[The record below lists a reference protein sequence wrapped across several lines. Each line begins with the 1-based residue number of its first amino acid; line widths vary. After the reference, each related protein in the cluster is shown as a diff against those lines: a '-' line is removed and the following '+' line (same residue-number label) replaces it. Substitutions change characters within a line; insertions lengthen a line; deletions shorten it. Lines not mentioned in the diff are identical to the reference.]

1 VSNLAANQNAM
12 KDLTALIKY
21 GVRQLDELFKQTLQT
36 FTPSQVEPLHFITKG
51 TPPALWDCL
60 TVVDKPFPTLPDK
73 ESPSL
78 RLIHRFISSSTA
90 NSSQTSLGDYTTFK
104 MYADIRGSYM
114 ARSLA
119 TSAAASMSTARKL
132 NQSEMYKRGTCGIG
146 SYTSALEG
154 MLASEF
160 DNIRNIFPRDD
171 WARVLL
177 TTSRSALN
185 DFGKTL
191 RDLNTHIQTNL
202 MTDCFLAYEIMEII
216 NGLLRRLD
224 AKIPDVKKPIAELAQ
239 PIRDTARNSLTKI
252 LEDTKT
258 RVQSLISLP
267 MEGSAI
273 PLTVDIMTRLQVFP
287 QYLPTITSIMAA
299 IGDGNWTPASPTSS
313 AAPSLRS
320 FDGSLSGPESNA
332 LFAHYC
338 SDILETLVSAL
349 DSRARLLLKS
359 TQIQSIFMCN
369 NISVI
374 ENMVRTSELGTL
386 LGAVQQRIDTWK
398 SKHLKLY
405 LASWSQASSQLLDVQ
420 YTNRASS
427 SGRPTSSGAPDSAT
441 VVRGLNTKE
450 RDIIKEKFRAF
461 NGTFDTLVANHRNAK
476 MEPDVRALLG
486 GELQH
491 VIDPLYN
498 RFWDRYHEV
507 DKGKGKYVKYSKTD
521 MAAIFAGLR
530 GD

>member
-1 VSNLAANQNAM
+1 
-12 KDLTALIKY
+12 
-21 GVRQLDELFKQTLQT
+21 
-36 FTPSQVEPLHFITKG
+36 
-51 TPPALWDCL
+51 
-60 TVVDKPFPTLPDK
+60 
-73 ESPSL
+73 
-78 RLIHRFISSSTA
+78 
-90 NSSQTSLGDYTTFK
+90 
-104 MYADIRGSYM
+104 
-114 ARSLA
+114 
-119 TSAAASMSTARKL
+119 
-132 NQSEMYKRGTCGIG
+132 
-146 SYTSALEG
+146 
-154 MLASEF
+154 
-160 DNIRNIFPRDD
+160 
-171 WARVLL
+171 
-177 TTSRSALN
+177 
-185 DFGKTL
+185 
-191 RDLNTHIQTNL
+191 
-202 MTDCFLAYEIMEII
+202 
-216 NGLLRRLD
+216 
-224 AKIPDVKKPIAELAQ
+224 
-239 PIRDTARNSLTKI
+239 
-252 LEDTKT
+252 
-258 RVQSLISLP
+258 